1 MSAEPGSER
10 DSLERKHALDKL
22 VWDCTLLD
30 HMAQATHRLNEHFYR
45 DIHTGEWLNMNPAEK
60 IALMHSE
67 LSEMLEGVR
76 KNLPDSHLPEFKSE
90 EVEAAD
96 LFIRLL
102 DYCGWRKLRFA
113 EAVQAKLRY
122 NRVRKD
128 HTNEARREAHGKKF

>member
-10 DSLERKHALDKL
+10 DLLERKRAFDSLMWDLSMLD
-22 VWDCTLLD
+22 C
-30 HMAQATHRLNEHFYR
+30 AANSCHRLNDHFYR
-45 DIHTGEWLNMNPAEK
+45 DIHTGEWLQMNPAEK

-76 KNLPDSHLPEFKSE
+76 KNLQDDHLPEFKSE

-113 EAVQAKLRY
+113 EAVKAKLRY
-122 NRVRKD
+122 NTTRKD